1 MVHRIFLA
9 YLAWHFFYNLTPSFI
24 LPTSVSYT
32 FHLIISPNHF
42 CELTTTVLLRLALFS
57 GILPKW
63 NGSTKE
69 AHGSTSNCFIQ
80 ARHRSCQ
87 QNNSLKSLKKAQSS
101 NSKQEKSPT
110 DLILYWHTEI
120 SDGREVHNI
129 FTDSPNTTI
138 KTRKPLKGTAVISAS
153 MHGFG

>member
-1 MVHRIFLA
+1 MTSVNCLRSTASSLHIWPDTFL
-9 YLAWHFFYNLTPSFI
+9 YNLTPSFI
-24 LPTSVSYT
+24 LPTSMSYT

-69 AHGSTSNCFIQ
+69 AHGSTWNCFIQ
-80 ARHRSCQ
+80 ARHHSCQ

-120 SDGREVHNI
+120 SDGKSI
-129 FTDSPNTTI
+129 TYLLI
-138 KTRKPLKGTAVISAS
+138 LQIPLSKLN
-153 MHGFG
+153 MYNEFK